1 MRRGNAMTNSSTSH
15 TISPEH
21 IMQVGLGFWA
31 SKTLLSAV
39 EMELFTLLAKQPGTV
54 EILQGR
60 LGLHRD
66 RLATSS
72 TRSLPSDSWN
82 AKTAFIKTLRPWTNS
97 WTKASSPTLAACSKW
112 RTFDCSGFGMG

>member
-1 MRRGNAMTNSSTSH
+1 MTELCGNAMTNSSTSH

-54 EILQGR
+54 EIGSR
-60 LGLHRD
+60 
-66 RLATSS
+66 A
-72 TRSLPSDSWN
+72 
-82 AKTAFIKTLRPWTNS
+82 
-97 WTKASSPTLAACSKW
+97 
-112 RTFDCSGFGMG
+112 